1 MTIERKIAGA
11 VSLVTH
17 PLLAPT
23 YAILLMLNIPA
34 YFSLGIPAEALWRI
48 AGLVF
53 LTSCLIPVFLILML
67 HRMGKVTSLLM
78 SKREERILPYT
89 LTVVCFYVTYIVLK
103 KAGLPAIYLY
113 LMSGVTL
120 LAFLTLVVN
129 FFWKISSHMIATGAI
144 TGMLVGLSFFLGSN
158 LGIWILA
165 AILLSGIT
173 GYARLALDAHSPA
186 EVYAGYGLGLI
197 LFLIQMLVL

>member
-1 MTIERKIAGA
+1 MTVERKIAGA

-34 YFSLGIPAEALWRI
+34 YFSLGIPDEALWRI
-48 AGLVF
+48 TGLVF
-53 LTSCLIPVFLILML
+53 LTSCLVPVFLILLL

-89 LTVVCFYVTYIVLK
+89 LTVVCFYVTYVVLK

-129 FFWKISSHMIATGAI
+129 FFWKISSHMIAAGAI

-173 GYARLALDAHSPA
+173 GYARLVLEAHSPA
-186 EVYAGYGLGLI
+186 EVYAGFGLGMI
-197 LFLIQMLVL
+197 LLLMQMLVL